1 MPTVTFSWQHNG
13 LQALSTQR
21 GKSELSFF
29 KKSYLLLLFIQCVW
43 MNMDITCSTS
53 IRKSVELWSHKYSS
67 FHFRKVEVWLRACCC
82 GDIITTITTCSSYSP
97 STLQNFNNV
106 DLCPQIF
113 CILLFHIIVCT
124 LFCFN
129 KWKGRRHIK
138 WISSCTPITWQYS
151 TSTRSLQWLNFPVQQ
166 NVCT

>member
-43 MNMDITCSTS
+43 VNMDIRCSTS
-53 IRKSVELWSHKYSS
+53 TRKSVELWSHKCSS

-82 GDIITTITTCSSYSP
+82 GDIITTITMCSSYST
-97 STLQNFNNV
+97 STLQNFNTV
-106 DLCPQIF
+106 DFYAQIF
-113 CILLFHIIVCT
+113 HILLFHIT
-124 LFCFN
+124 LCLHCFALISERE
-129 KWKGRRHIK
+129 G
-138 WISSCTPITWQYS
+138 ISSCTPITWQNS
-151 TSTRSLQWLNFPVQQ
+151 TSTRSLQ
-166 NVCT
+166 